1 MVQAINTR
9 QPEGTPICGIFGFIG
24 KSKNQNATWHLAN
37 ALMIKT
43 EIRGEHATGFWAAEV
58 GDGAIWFDKEAVK
71 PTEYAKRA
79 IWKDQFPKAESDLM
93 IAHCRQCSAGV
104 GNQNTN
110 RNNHPH
116 VTNDCRIALVHNGRI
131 PEHTQLKSKFELHS
145 ECDSEVLLALF
156 ETGHQ
161 FAGQEDILKDRVPDL
176 PADLAYRAIGMTE
189 IFRHI
194 NYGWMAVAVG
204 ERVDDGSRLL
214 WLHRDAERP
223 IHVVDLRES
232 LGQIFFFSTPEI
244 WRGALTLCSQEVRN
258 AFPAH
263 QEVGI
268 FPADELWL
276 VRYAPTTE
284 NEWGVFKWKI
294 TRSKFT
300 DYDDDDEDGKVIN
313 IKRLPGRDPA
323 VRVISRLNEKEDI
336 VSEAIVN
343 QDATPTETVLP
354 SIVDSGDSGDEDK
367 KKGTTVDQPVITK
380 PDQGGV
386 QSAGV
391 PGCNTMKQVELAETS
406 DINQLMSIMEKA
418 RAVFDEFMIR
428 VESKAKEEKYS
439 SKCVSFLVEN
449 MKHVYSEIKGTSL
462 LIQ

>member
-1 MVQAINTR
+1 
-9 QPEGTPICGIFGFIG
+9 
-24 KSKNQNATWHLAN
+24 
-37 ALMIKT
+37 MIKT
-43 EIRGEHATGFWAAEV
+43 EIRGEHATGFWAAEA

-71 PTEYAKRA
+71 PTEYAKRS
-79 IWKDQFPKAESDLM
+79 IWKDQFPKAETDLM
-93 IAHCRQCSAGV
+93 IAHCRQCSVGV

-116 VTNDCRIALVHNGRI
+116 VTDDCRIALVHNGRV
-131 PEHTQLKSKFELHS
+131 PEHTQLKSKFELYS

-161 FAGQEDILKDRVPDL
+161 YSGQEDILKDRVPDL
-176 PADLAYRAIGMTE
+176 PPDLAYRAIGMTE

-214 WLHRDAERP
+214 WLHRDNERP

-244 WRGALTLCSQEVRN
+244 WRGALTLCSQEVRS

-276 VRYAPTTE
+276 VRYAPETE
-284 NEWGVFKWKI
+284 SEWGVFKWKI

-300 DYDDDDEDGKVIN
+300 DYDDDDEDGKVVK
-313 IKRLPGRDPA
+313 IKRLPGREPA
-323 VRVISRLNEKEDI
+323 IRVISRLNEKEEIIPD
-336 VSEAIVN
+336 VVQVVN
-343 QDATPTETVLP
+343 QDATPVVEE
-354 SIVDSGDSGDEDK
+354 GDSGDEDK
-367 KKGTTVDQPVITK
+367 KKGTTVDQPVI
-380 PDQGGV
+380 Q
-386 QSAGV
+386 QSVV
-391 PGCNTMKQVELAETS
+391 PGCNTMKEVDLADTS
-406 DINQLMSIMEKA
+406 EINSLMNIMEQT
-418 RAVFDEFMIR
+418 RAVFDELMQR
-428 VESKAKEEKYS
+428 VDARAKQDKYS
-439 SKCVSFLVEN
+439 DKCVSFLTEN
-449 MKHVYSEIKGTSL
+449 MKHIYSEIKGTSL